1 MVKNLFKKLALLS
14 LALLIVVQMIPTTVF
29 AADEAVAEIVYGG
42 QVVKTFYAGEQDQAW
57 GYMIDKCSSE
67 NKKYNGEY
75 TVKLLKD
82 WSANSKGSFTGG
94 KASGFENNTFY
105 VPKGIYAIFDLNGHT
120 IDRRI
125 STGDIGYQADGEVFF
140 VDEYA
145 TLVLKNGTVR
155 GGGST
160 NGGGGIHMKSASTVI
175 LDNTILKDN
184 LAATSLLHTD
194 DGYGGGVMMKSSFYS
209 AEDVMLLKLIN
220 GSKICNN
227 VAEDEGGGVYV
238 MGTHST
244 IYMDATSSICDNSAD
259 NNGGGVYVQKK
270 SASIIGGSIL
280 NNTAGYHGGGVYLNA
295 DASISDCTISN
306 NHADIFG
313 GGVYV
318 DSMYDIGLSGVMTIL
333 NNTAGEGSTHNLC
346 LQTASATSA
355 MITGLPA
362 TGSKIGLARLSLQ
375 PSLITKNNEI
385 TASVSSFDEKMFIA
399 DRAGEYVYWDWDP
412 LTGSGSRKIKITENI
427 DDIPYRPESETVSVP
442 ITESTTIKTNGY
454 NGYDL
459 IKGIFSYASVAD
471 KTTDYDARF
480 YYSDGYFVN
489 APDAYNEHLSTMSLC
504 LAMSAFATNA
514 GGDTDYTDK
523 SAHVSQLLKDI
534 GCVNNSIYISD
545 TFKEKPGT
553 DTIGV
558 AIGSKTITINGESY
572 TLVPIAVRGAGYE
585 SEWASNV
592 TVGKSG
598 EHQGFAEAADEVVR
612 QAEKYIKDHNLTDQL
627 TNGKIKFWVVGY
639 SRAGATANLTSKRL
653 TDKYGN
659 NNQVYG
665 YDFEAPQGGV
675 QTTNQPAYENIHNI
689 INKADLVPMVA
700 PTQMGFKR
708 YGVDHYVPGDPT
720 NNVQSVTDYAQSG
733 ALTTYYDNTAYKT
746 KIDYSNEA
754 PDTYIAQRSKML
766 IQLAAINPDVIFDDY
781 FRVATLSYIPSVS
794 FSERTVN
801 TIGVAVWEEEFFTD
815 FQRWVLD
822 ESNYGSSQV
831 TYRNCYANQYID
843 GVTYQEALRVAVGIV
858 FNRSAAE
865 STQLFDMISRNASR
879 IGTLMG
885 DGTELSMI
893 DIYND
898 VIGDWDELTASEKQF
913 YRNAIYKAL
922 FTSSGT
928 GEKISDYLTNEEC
941 SQLEKVWPTL
951 FTLIVRLLNDDYNLN
966 DQDHLGTLAYNSN
979 SVMQAHYPEV
989 NLAWLR
995 TYDSFYNEETKNY
1008 ALSTAGYTVE
1018 SPTATMKNARTGG
1031 TPVTLSKNFIGEHIV
1046 YLDTESLTD
1055 EKIFYTLASEA
1066 SDSSTWTYSR
1076 DQLYDANKGIY
1087 LGLQDGKSVSYK
1099 ITAYAVS
1106 RGVKSQ
1112 EITID
1117 PQQFFDEQLSNKVF
1131 YILNDM
1137 HTVTVNTLDASGN
1150 QVSNVYTYRYGD
1162 TVTVRITDE
1171 PENKRFSRWWDIA
1184 LDDPK
1189 SRVVTF
1195 TMGAEDKTL
1204 TAEYYDLIKGVDLYF
1219 GSSGVKASEKL
1230 VSNTPLTIT
1239 NPSSPYFASLPITW
1253 ECDGEVVTG
1262 SKAQYGKTYTAKVL
1276 LEPFHDD
1283 QYDIVFASTGFSATM
1298 STGHSDDGI
1307 GLTYTPIN
1315 SLYYPDSGNY
1325 LVTAT
1330 LTTENDK
1337 LQAAPTDPEDITV
1350 YKGVALENL
1359 PLPQNIEITT
1369 LNGKTTVPVVWTSNT
1384 YNASTEGTYAFTGTL
1399 QLGEHLEKGNF
1410 SNTVACNVTVQA
1422 KAVATI
1428 PTANLAPN
1436 TYVGA
1441 KTVSLTQ
1448 ADGDHIKYILTTN
1461 GIAGTETDYTGEIS
1475 LPAASSSNVS
1485 YVLSAWAVPED
1496 TLSMDSS
1503 PKVTF
1508 NYTIKPT
1515 PCVVTILCSDTGLAV
1530 GQTAWSQTVIQTYSR
1545 SGEGISITVPQ
1556 IEDEIFDHWENVNGG
1571 TLITAANKKDNI
1583 IKVLNPGE
1591 AINLKAI
1598 YIPVVNE
1605 ISLNITKPV
1614 SQQKLA
1620 AKVAECSITVTNQ
1633 YDIKNYL
1640 NDISW
1645 TPSSKVDGK
1654 AGYNTIYTAKVT
1666 LGEVIT
1672 NALNYRMSDNYTMT
1686 VNDGALQGN
1695 VITDADGKISAVY
1708 VTFDPT
1714 TMPKLLS
1721 ISPTAQV
1728 YAAHGTT
1735 WDNIKLPETMKISV
1749 EDNSVAEAKVS
1760 WTMPAGFSTT
1770 TLESQSYEVVGTVT
1784 LPSGIG
1790 NTDNLSLEV
1799 TAPLFVAD
1807 APQVD
1812 MPDAILSKPNADLDT
1827 KQVRLF
1833 CDTEGAVIHYT
1844 IDGTVPTAESPIYS
1858 SAITVSDSMVLQAI
1872 AIKDGMRNSSAY
1884 VLEMYKVTF
1893 EPNGGTVN
1901 KTTQIVAR
1909 NDHVLSPLNAAK
1921 GSDVLEGWYSN
1932 AALSTPWD
1940 FNDDVIL
1947 GNITLYAKWLNVSP
1961 VLSEGAVNRTSNT
1974 TATVKFTSNEAG
1986 QYYYAVVNRDAT
1998 APTIS
2003 TDGIGTSC
2011 TATMQTINLTDSEL
2025 SSGAKDI
2032 YIVVKDEAGNVSD
2045 PLKIGI
2051 PAYILYTVKFDAN
2064 GGKGT
2069 MQNVS
2074 TLAETPYTLPVCTF
2088 TPPTGKQFKEWAIDA
2103 NDGTIVA
2110 AGNTYVF
2117 TENTTVYA
2125 VWENAALV
2133 NATVTPTATSYDKYT
2148 PSDLEFTLMPAGH
2161 SFTAIQNGTT
2171 VLRPGI
2177 DYTVSGNLYTIKQS
2191 YLNTSTIGTLTLT
2204 FIMSEG
2210 SNPTSIIVISDST
2223 PGKATVTPTIVT
2235 YDKYTPKDVNFTLN
2249 FGSYTLLA
2257 ITNGETTLTAGTDY
2271 TIRGNICTIKQSYL
2285 DALAVGNVTLT
2296 LAMSGGDNQAAIIV
2310 IKDSTPPKYTITK
2323 GSEWKKGSSSGLTFT
2338 CNGEFP
2344 KYNGTQVDGMT
2355 IDASNLIVKEGST
2368 ILTLKSS
2375 YLETLPVGKHTLRMT
2390 YTDGYGETTFT
2401 VVDNNKPSTG
2411 NNSQPWVW
2419 IGIVFMSSLTAYILN
2434 KRKKSPKIVK

>member
-1 MVKNLFKKLALLS
+1 MKNKLKRLLS
-14 LALLIVVQMIPTTVF
+14 LALALAIVMQMIPMTVF
-29 AADEAVAEIVYGG
+29 AADEAVAEIIYGG
-42 QVVKTFYAGEQDQAW
+42 QVIKTFYSGQQDQAW

-67 NKKYNGEY
+67 NGKYNGGV
-75 TVKLLKD
+75 TMKLLKD
-82 WSANSKGSFTGG
+82 WSASSSGSFTAGE
-94 KASGFENNTFY
+94 ATGFSHDTFY

-120 IDRRI
+120 IDRRL
-125 STGDIGYQADGEVFF
+125 STGKMSAQSNGEVFL

-145 TLVLKNGTVR
+145 TLLLKEGIVR
-155 GGGST
+155 GGAST
-160 NGGGGIHMKSASTVI
+160 NGGGGIHMRSASTVI
-175 LDNTILKDN
+175 LDNTTLEDN
-184 LAATSLLHTD
+184 WSAISYLQ
-194 DGYGGGVMMKSSFYS
+194 DGYGGGVMMDSSFNLY
-209 AEDVMLLKLIN
+209 EDVMLLKLIN
-220 GSKICNN
+220 GSKISNN
-227 VAEDEGGGVYV
+227 WAQDDGGGVYV
-238 MGTHST
+238 CGTNST
-244 IYMDATSSICDNSAD
+244 IYMDSTSSICDNSAD
-259 NNGGGVYVQKK
+259 DKGGGVYFQKK
-270 SASIIGGSIL
+270 SGSIIGGSIC
-280 NNTAGYHGGGVYLNA
+280 NNKSGDDGGGVYLNA
-295 DASISDCTISN
+295 DASISDCNISQN
-306 NHADIFG
+306 SADDG
-313 GGVYV
+313 GGVFVY
-318 DSMYDIGLSGVMTIL
+318 SLYDIGLSGVMKIWDNYDDEMNI
-333 NNTAGEGSTHNLC
+333 NNLVLDGGTYSEAH
-346 LQTASATSA
+346 
-355 MITGLPA
+355 ITGLPA
-362 TGSKIGLARLSLQ
+362 TGSKIGITSRSLYYTGTAYA
-375 PSLITKNNEI
+375 ITN
-385 TASVSSFDEKMFIA
+385 SVSSFDERMFIA
-399 DRAGEYVYWDWDP
+399 DEEGVYIYWDWNP
-412 LTGSGSRKIKITENI
+412 LTGKGSRQMKMSSKIS
-427 DDIPYRPESETVSVP
+427 DVPYRPESETVSVP
-442 ITESTTIKTNGY
+442 VTESTTVKTNGY

-514 GGDTDYTDK
+514 GGDTNYVDK

-534 GCVNNSIYISD
+534 GCTNNSVYISD

-592 TVGKSG
+592 TVGTSG
-598 EHQGFAEAADEVVR
+598 EHKGFAEAADEVVR
-612 QAEKYIKDHNLTDQL
+612 QTEKYIKDHNLTSQL

-653 TDKYGN
+653 TDKYGS

-675 QTTNQPAYENIHNI
+675 QSANQPTYANIHNI

-720 NNVQSVTDYAQSG
+720 NNIQSATTSTQAGS
-733 ALTTYYDNTAYKT
+733 LTTYYDNTEYNT
-746 KIDYSNEA
+746 KKVDSNEA
-754 PDTYIAQRSKML
+754 TEAYATQREKMIL
-766 IQLAAINPDVIFDDY
+766 QLAAINPDVIFDDY
-781 FRVATLSYIPSVS
+781 FRVASLSYFPSVS
-794 FSERTVN
+794 FDVISGN
-801 TIGVAVWEEEFFTD
+801 TTGVADWEKSFFAD
-815 FQRWVLD
+815 FQNWVLD
-822 ESNYGSSQV
+822 ESKYGGSKN
-831 TYRNCYANQYID
+831 TYRNCYAAQSINSK
-843 GVTYQEALRVAVGIV
+843 TYQAALRVAVGIV
-858 FNRSAAE
+858 FNRSSDE
-865 STQLFDMISRNASR
+865 STQLLNMISRNVSR
-879 IGTLMG
+879 IGNFIG
-885 DGTELSMI
+885 DGTSLSMI
-893 DIYND
+893 GIYDD
-898 VIGDWDELTASEKQF
+898 VIGDWDTLTASKQEA

-928 GEKISDYLTNEEC
+928 GEKLSDYLTSEEC
-941 SQLEKVWPTL
+941 SQLESVWPTL

-966 DQDHLGTLAYNSN
+966 DQDHIGTLAYNSN

-1008 ALSTAGYTVE
+1008 ALTAEGYTVE
-1018 SPTATMKNARTGG
+1018 PPTATMKNARTGG

-1055 EKIFYTLASEA
+1055 EKIFYTLASRA
-1066 SDSSTWTYSR
+1066 SDSNTWTYSR

-1131 YILNDM
+1131 YIINDM
-1137 HTVTVNTLDASGN
+1137 HTVTVNTLDTSGN
-1150 QVSNVYTYRYGD
+1150 EVSKVYTYRYGD

-1171 PENKRFSRWWDIA
+1171 PENKRFRRWDMV
-1184 LDDPK
+1184 LDDQK
-1189 SRVVTF
+1189 SKVVTF
-1195 TMGAEDKTL
+1195 TMGAEDETL

-1219 GSSGVKASEKL
+1219 GSSGVKAGEKL
-1230 VSNTPLTIT
+1230 ASTAPLTIT
-1239 NPSSPYFASLPITW
+1239 NPSSLYNIILPITW
-1253 ECDGEVVTG
+1253 ECDGEIVTG

-1298 STGHSDDGI
+1298 STGYTDDGI

-1337 LQAAPTDPEDITV
+1337 LQAAPADPADITV

-1359 PLPQNIEITT
+1359 PLPQNVEITT
-1369 LNGKTTVPVVWTSNT
+1369 LNGKTTVPVFWTSNT
-1384 YNASTEGTYAFTGTL
+1384 YNADTEGTYAFTGTL
-1399 QLGEHLEKGNF
+1399 QLGEHLEAGTF

-1422 KAVATI
+1422 KAVAAI
-1428 PTANLAPN
+1428 PTADLASN

-1448 ADGDHIKYILTTN
+1448 TDGDHIKYILTTN
-1461 GIAGTETDYTGEIS
+1461 GIAGAETDYTGAIS
-1475 LPAASSSNVS
+1475 LPGASSSNVS

-1496 TLSMDSS
+1496 TTVKDPS

-1530 GQTAWSQTVIQTYSR
+1530 GQTSWSQTVTQTYSR
-1545 SGEGISITVPQ
+1545 SAEGISITVPQ
-1556 IEDEIFDHWENVNGG
+1556 IDDEIFDHWENVNGG
-1571 TLITAANKKDNI
+1571 TFITAENKKDSI

-1614 SQQKLA
+1614 SQQKLD
-1620 AKVAECSITVTNQ
+1620 AKVAGCSITVTNQ

-1654 AGYNTIYTAKVT
+1654 AEYNTTYTAKVT
-1666 LGEVIT
+1666 LGEAIT

-1686 VNDGALQGN
+1686 VNDGDLQGN
-1695 VITDADGKISAVY
+1695 VITDADGKISAVF

-1714 TMPKLLS
+1714 TKPKLLS
-1721 ISPTAQV
+1721 ISQTTQV

-1749 EDNSVAEAKVS
+1749 EDNSVTEAKVS
-1760 WTMPAGFSTT
+1760 WAMPEGFSTT
-1770 TLESQSYEVVGTVT
+1770 TLESQSYQVVGTVT

-1799 TAPLFVAD
+1799 TAPLFVAS
-1807 APQVD
+1807 APQVE
-1812 MPDAILSKPNADLDT
+1812 MPDAVLSQPTKEFDT
-1827 KQVRLF
+1827 QQVRLS
-1833 CDTEGAVIHYT
+1833 CDTEGAKIHYT
-1844 IDGTVPTAESPIYS
+1844 TDGTTPTAESPIYS
-1858 SAITVSDSMVLQAI
+1858 SGITVSDSMVLQAI

-1893 EPNGGTVN
+1893 DPNGGTVA
-1901 KTTQIVAR
+1901 KATQIVAK
-1909 NDHVLSPLNAAK
+1909 NGYVLSPFGVTK
-1921 GSDVLEGWYSN
+1921 GSDVFEGWYSD

-1940 FNDDVIL
+1940 FNDDVIS
-1947 GNITLYAKWLNVSP
+1947 GNITLYAKWLNVPP
-1961 VLSEGAVNRTSNT
+1961 VLSAGAANRASNT

-2003 TDGIGTSC
+2003 TDGIGTLC
-2011 TATMQTINLTDSEL
+2011 TATEQTINLTDSEL

-2064 GGKGT
+2064 GGSGS
-2069 MQNVS
+2069 MQTTSALN
-2074 TLAETPYTLPVCTF
+2074 ETPYTLPVCTF
-2088 TPPTGKQFKEWAIDA
+2088 TPPTGKQFKEWAIGS
-2103 NDGTIVA
+2103 NDGTKAVV
-2110 AGNTYVF
+2110 GSTYVF
-2117 TENTTVYA
+2117 TENTAVYA
-2125 VWENAALV
+2125 VWEQETLV
-2133 NATVTPTATSYDKYT
+2133 NATVTPTTTSYDKYT
-2148 PSDLEFTLMPAGH
+2148 ASDLELTLMPAVH
-2161 SFTAIQNGTT
+2161 SFTAIQNGTM
-2171 VLRPGI
+2171 VLRQGI
-2177 DYTVSGNLYTIKQS
+2177 DYTASGNIYTIKQS
-2191 YLNTSTIGTLTLT
+2191 YLNAQAVGTINLT
-2204 FIMSEG
+2204 FVMNGGI
-2210 SNPTSIIVISDST
+2210 NPTSTIVISDST
-2223 PGKATVTPTIVT
+2223 PGKATVTPTIVA

-2249 FGSYTLLA
+2249 FGSYTLSA
-2257 ITNGETTLTAGTDY
+2257 ITNGESTLTAGTDY
-2271 TIRGNICTIKQSYL
+2271 TVRGNICTIKQSYL
-2285 DALAVGNVTLT
+2285 NTLAVGNVTLT
-2296 LAMSGGDNQAAIIV
+2296 LAMSGGNSPAAIIV

-2344 KYNGTQVDGMT
+2344 KYSGTQVDGIMV
-2355 IDASNLIVKEGST
+2355 DADSLILKEGST

-2375 YLETLPVGKHTLRMT
+2375 YLETLSVGKHTLRMT
-2390 YTDGYGETTFT
+2390 YMDGYGETTFT

-2411 NNSQPWVW
+2411 NNSQPWMW
-2419 IGIVFMSSLTAYILN
+2419 MGLMLMSGLVALSSVYILN
-2434 KRKKSPKIVK
+2434 KKRKSQKQ